1 MDLNKNLLHFLS
13 NSQGWSSLNTI
24 QKKAIPHVLNGED
37 TLILSPT
44 ASGKSEA
51 AFIPIFSNILDNN
64 LEAVSVLYISPLK
77 ALINDM
83 HNRILKWCNHFGLT
97 ATKWHGDVERNVK
110 YNFIKHPT
118 DFLSITP
125 ESLEVIM
132 MNKKK
137 IEKEKIF
144 KNVKYIIID
153 EIHYFA
159 NSDRGIQ
166 LNSLINRI
174 KKYAPDVSII
184 GLSATVG
191 NPKEIAEWINTKK
204 AATIVKD
211 TYGRKLQYKV
221 KNLDENDLYKVL
233 NKYQNKKVL
242 IFANSRRV
250 AESSYYHLKK
260 KLNMKNIFIHHGSV
274 NKNMREENEAK
285 FKNLQN
291 AFMISTNT
299 LELGIDIGDIDVV
312 VQISP
317 PSNVSSFSQR
327 IGRSG
332 RQSKVQ
338 RTILLARGFNIL
350 LSLSEVM
357 LYHEGSVE
365 KIHISKK
372 STDILIHQI
381 LSSLFEKGTMHYKD
395 LYNHL
400 KNCYAFSE
408 ITPKEY
414 VKIIKNMASE
424 ELVNI
429 SGTKISLGYEFEKEF
444 GQGNFKN
451 FYAVFTP
458 SFSYKILEGIKE
470 VGTLDV
476 TYAID
481 LNINDQFNL
490 AGQLWRVKSIN
501 HDDYKVYVTK
511 ENLTSSKLPSWYS
524 QGAPIDFLICEK
536 IYEILQGDFE
546 RKFLKPFDEDSQ
558 NLIEKAIESAKK
570 DEFRYGILPIELNKN
585 TIYIYTFAGDK
596 ANKLLLKVFE
606 MYYDVYNPYTTSL
619 YISFKVS
626 GGITE
631 SEIEEIIYNLENILN
646 NSKSENMLDDLTK
659 SFKKNKFLQY
669 LPKKIRKNV
678 KMDIIFDKESL
689 LKATSNKSINFITES
704 TFRKTI
710 FTKDFE

>member
-51 AFIPIFSNILDNN
+51 AFIPIFSDILDNN

-97 ATKWHGDVERNVK
+97 TTKWHGDVERNIK
-110 YNFIKHPT
+110 NNFIKNPS

-125 ESLEVIM
+125 ESLEVII

-137 IEKEKIF
+137 SEKEKIF

-174 KKYAPDVSII
+174 KKYAPNVSII

-204 AATIVKD
+204 AATIVED

-221 KNLDENDLYKVL
+221 KNLDENNLYKVL
-233 NKYQNKKVL
+233 NKYKNKKVL

-260 KLNMKNIFIHHGSV
+260 KMDMKNIFIHHGSV

-357 LYHEGSVE
+357 LYHERSVE

-372 STDILIHQI
+372 STDIFIHQI

-395 LYNHL
+395 LYKYL

-414 VKIIKNMASE
+414 VKIMKNMASE

-444 GQGNFKN
+444 GQGNFKD

-470 VGTLDV
+470 VGTLDE

-481 LNINDQFNL
+481 LNVNDQFNL

-524 QGAPIDFLICEK
+524 EGAPIDFLICEK

-546 RKFLKPFDEDSQ
+546 RKFLKPFDKDSQ

-570 DEFRYGILPIELNKN
+570 DEFREGILPIELNKN

-631 SEIEEIIYNLENILN
+631 EEIEEIIYNLENILN
-646 NSKSENMLDDLTK
+646 NSESEDMLDDLTE

-669 LPKKIRKNV
+669 LPKDIRKNV

-689 LKATSNKSINFITES
+689 LKATHDKSINFISES
-704 TFRKTI
+704 AFRKTI